1 MVFKDGNGNVIGSLE
16 FTKEEMEKF
25 NEPGFQ
31 ECVKVAI
38 EKISMQSTPKP
49 EEKKEEEKKEKP
61 KVDPNEKCKGADAIT
76 MIAAIADTF
85 AQTVRFGAAEFREY
99 YDKYYANKKKP
110 ATATESEKKP
120 EETETE
126 TTEKAR
132 VSISA
137 SSEEN

>member
-1 MVFKDGNGNVIGSLE
+1 MILKDGNGNVIGSLE

-110 ATATESEKKP
+110 AAAESEEKKP
-120 EETETE
+120 EEAE
-126 TTEKAR
+126 TTEKVQ
-132 VSISA
+132 VSIGA

>member
-1 MVFKDGNGNVIGSLE
+1 MVFRDSNGNVIGYVE
-16 FTKEEMEKF
+16 FTKEELENF
-25 NEPGFQ
+25 DNPGFQ
-31 ECVKVAI
+31 ECVKSAI
-38 EKISMQSTPKP
+38 EKVVSQAAPKP

-110 ATATESEKKP
+110 AVAESEEKKP
-120 EETETE
+120 EETET
-126 TTEKAR
+126 TEKAH

>member
-38 EKISMQSTPKP
+38 EKISMQPTPKP
-49 EEKKEEEKKEKP
+49 EEKKEEKKEKP

-110 ATATESEKKP
+110 AAESEEKKP
-120 EETETE
+120 EETET
-126 TTEKAR
+126 TEKAH

>member
-1 MVFKDGNGNVIGSLE
+1 MVLKDGNGNVIGSLE

-38 EKISMQSTPKP
+38 EKISMQSTPPKP

-110 ATATESEKKP
+110 AAESKEKKP
-120 EETETE
+120 EETET
-126 TTEKAR
+126 TEKGQ

>member
-1 MVFKDGNGNVIGSLE
+1 MVLKDGNGNVIGSLE

-49 EEKKEEEKKEKP
+49 EEKKEEVKKEKP

-110 ATATESEKKP
+110 AAAVSEEKKP
-120 EETETE
+120 EETET
-126 TTEKAR
+126 TEKAN